1 MNVRGKGD
9 KDDEVQ
15 VGVKVPLEGM
25 GNVQDGG
32 IDRVH
37 IEVLMYYVEG
47 PVKNFENLIAIS
59 LLPNHERVS
68 GI

>member
-25 GNVQDGG
+25 GNVQDGDQSNCN
-32 IDRVH
+32 IIKTDYKMKDM
-37 IEVLMYYVEG
+37 EVT
-47 PVKNFENLIAIS
+47 
-59 LLPNHERVS
+59 
-68 GI
+68 